1 MPVYLN
7 LKNPLRLR
15 DIGAWHQASW
25 VKQALSEAGI
35 QAKGETVPALAKE
48 IQNLGYD
55 GVVYS
60 NKFEG
65 VESDSYI
72 AFDPRQ
78 VKSAIGNDGSFDR
91 NDPNVLSQRGRFAMP
106 DEDVAVPCVKP
117 SGTRSAL
124 QVWQS
129 MTLAQKRPFHERWAK
144 AVEQYALE
152 GRSPSLALRPIMARL
167 ASWLGAI
174 YGAALRR
181 LQLQPK
187 RPAAQAE
194 QPAASEGSSPHVAEH
209 AVSQTVSQVVSQE
222 ALPTGLDTRLRQV
235 LDRMLASDEE
245 LHAMQ
250 QEIAAQSTDN
260 DGIDG
265 AVVEDAEPAPAWP
278 RLRMA

>member
-1 MPVYLN
+1 VSIKSPYAPTKAEMREW
-7 LKNPLRLR
+7 K
-15 DIGAWHQASW
+15 DATASDD
-25 VKQALSEAGI
+25 
-35 QAKGETVPALAKE
+35 
-48 IQNLGYD
+48 GY
-55 GVVYS
+55 
-60 NKFEG
+60 EG
-65 VESDSYI
+65 VERRLVAKARRLGHDGI
-72 AFDPRQ
+72 QFDNGYWVALWPTQ

-91 NDPNVLSQRGRFAMP
+91 DDPNILSQQGRFAVP
-106 DEDVAVPCVKP
+106 GEDVAVPCIKP
-117 SGTRSAL
+117 SGPRSAL

-152 GRSPSLALRPIMARL
+152 GRAPSLALRPIMARL

-181 LQLQPK
+181 LQLQPTH
-187 RPAAQAE
+187 PAAQAQ
-194 QPAASEGSSPHVAEH
+194 QPGPDEGPSPHAAEH
-209 AVSQTVSQVVSQE
+209 AVSQE

-250 QEIAAQSTDN
+250 QASAARSTDN
-260 DGIDG
+260 DGIDD